1 MKEIRLSGITKR
13 FGETVAVSELNLEV
27 ERGEF
32 VTLLGPSGCG
42 KTTTLRLLA
51 GFQPPSAGFIEIGG
65 RVVSDVE
72 RNIFVPPAKRRIGM
86 VFQDYAL
93 WPHMDVFANTVYP
106 LKIAG
111 VNRKERQDRVDQILT
126 IVKMS
131 GMQKRFPHELSGGQQ
146 QRVALA
152 RALISDPAVLLLDEP
167 LSNLDAAL
175 RDDMRLE
182 IKSLHQ
188 RLGVTVVFVTH
199 DQSEAMSMS
208 DRIVVIDLGRI
219 QQVGTPESLYDDPQ
233 NRFVASFIGRA
244 NFFKVSVRENKLM
257 IDTGERLV
265 PLDAERVT
273 GSLREGLG
281 CAKPADIRLSQSEA
295 AGIPC
300 RISNF
305 LFVGDH
311 VVYHVEINGLKLEVK
326 TTDRSFASL
335 TEATVC
341 FEKVVLF

>member
-146 QRVALA
+146 QRVAWLGLLSPTRRYSCWMSRCQTWMPLYEMTCA
-152 RALISDPAVLLLDEP
+152 WKLKACISVW
-167 LSNLDAAL
+167 
-175 RDDMRLE
+175 
-182 IKSLHQ
+182 
-188 RLGVTVVFVTH
+188 G
-199 DQSEAMSMS
+199 
-208 DRIVVIDLGRI
+208 
-219 QQVGTPESLYDDPQ
+219 
-233 NRFVASFIGRA
+233 
-244 NFFKVSVRENKLM
+244 
-257 IDTGERLV
+257 
-265 PLDAERVT
+265 
-273 GSLREGLG
+273 
-281 CAKPADIRLSQSEA
+281 
-295 AGIPC
+295 
-300 RISNF
+300 
-305 LFVGDH
+305 
-311 VVYHVEINGLKLEVK
+311 
-326 TTDRSFASL
+326 
-335 TEATVC
+335 
-341 FEKVVLF
+341 